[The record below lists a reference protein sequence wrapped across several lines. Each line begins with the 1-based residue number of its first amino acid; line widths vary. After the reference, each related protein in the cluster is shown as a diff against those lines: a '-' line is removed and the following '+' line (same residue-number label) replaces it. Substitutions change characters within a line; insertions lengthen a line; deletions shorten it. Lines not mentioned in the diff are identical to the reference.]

1 MAIHKD
7 HILGYIGIGLYRLFN
22 RCDIR
27 VVYHNI
33 VGWSAMSGSRFF
45 MVSVTSGQEEHIAR
59 MVEIKVKNSGGDIRI
74 KSVFKPP
81 HMKGVLVV
89 EAAAYVDVVKA
100 FENIKYF
107 KKILPGVLS
116 DSDLETLLEIGK
128 EEEVIEVGD
137 LVEVTSG
144 PFRGMV
150 AKVIN
155 IRGEKDRKEAV
166 IQLQDASI
174 SPIPIIISLS
184 SLKKKED

>member
-1 MAIHKD
+1 MVMS
-7 HILGYIGIGLYRLFN
+7 IG
-22 RCDIR
+22 DT
-27 VVYHNI
+27 
-33 VGWSAMSGSRFF
+33 RFF

-59 MVEIKVKNSGGDIRI
+59 MIEIKVKNSGGDLRI

-81 HMKGVLVV
+81 SMKGILVV
-89 EAAAYVDVVKA
+89 EAAAYTDVVKA

-128 EEEVIEVGD
+128 EEEVIEIGD
-137 LVEVTSG
+137 IVEVISG
-144 PFRGMV
+144 PFRGMI

-155 IRGEKDRKEAV
+155 IRGEKDRREAV

-184 SLKKKED
+184 SLKKREG